1 MADDTPDDEE
11 ALFAAVRELF
21 NERIPFNML
30 LGFEIDS
37 LSFESA
43 RVRFDFREELVGN
56 ILRKSLHGGAV
67 SAVLDLAGGI
77 VAFLSAARTAAGS
90 SIQEKLETLANVGTI
105 DMRIDYVRP
114 GTGRHFVASASLI
127 RSGNKVA
134 VTRMELRN
142 DEDSLIAR
150 RHRRPTSWAEI
161 RLPING
167 LAVSPAQTT

>member
-1 MADDTPDDEE
+1 MTLHDDEE

-37 LSFESA
+37 ISFESA

-77 VAFLSAARTAAGS
+77 VAFLSAARTRGGELDS
-90 SIQEKLETLANVGTI
+90 GETGE
-105 DMRIDYVRP
+105 
-114 GTGRHFVASASLI
+114 
-127 RSGNKVA
+127 RSRTWGPS
-134 VTRMELRN
+134 T
-142 DEDSLIAR
+142 
-150 RHRRPTSWAEI
+150 
-161 RLPING
+161 
-167 LAVSPAQTT
+167 